1 MNAPPAVNGHENGG
15 IKEYEKVRAVLMLQD
30 GTRFEGY
37 SFGAITNTSGEI
49 GKNLMGFSLI

>member
-1 MNAPPAVNGHENGG
+1 MNAPPTVNGHENGG
-15 IKEYEKVRAVLMLQD
+15 VKEDEKVRAVLMLQD

-49 GKNLMGFSLI
+49 GKNLM

>member
-15 IKEYEKVRAVLMLQD
+15 IKQDEKVRAVLILQD

-49 GKNLMGFSLI
+49 GKSLMLFSLI